1 MKLRMKMMLVAMMVV
16 VLLSGCGAGSIAG
29 EYVGQEAGG
38 ILTISADKTWSYQQ
52 EDYWGSGETDL
63 SGTYSKGTDGSYVL
77 ECEDIIL
84 YAEKVSDDVLEV
96 TSNLSSWSA
105 EDFRRME

>member
-1 MKLRMKMMLVAMMVV
+1 MKLRMKMLLLAMMVV
-16 VLLSGCGAGSIAG
+16 VLLSGCGAESIAG

-38 ILTISADKTWSYQQ
+38 ILTLSADKTWSYQQ

-63 SGTYSKGTDGSYVL
+63 SGTYSKGTDGNYVL

-84 YAEKVSDDVLEV
+84 YAKKVSDDVLEV
-96 TSNLSSWSA
+96 TSNSDSWGI
-105 EDFRRME
+105 EDFRKNN